1 MKSFLLNSVK
11 KFALHSVLKV
21 TPLNTIVDNLKYN
34 FLASFIKNMSGKE
47 ILVSN
52 ETELLTLR
60 IIGSVYPCRVNS
72 SMTKESY
79 LHYIADEI

>member
-1 MKSFLLNSVK
+1 
-11 KFALHSVLKV
+11 
-21 TPLNTIVDNLKYN
+21 
-34 FLASFIKNMSGKE
+34 MSGKE